1 MNYVKHLIECQCTLS
16 IFKNKTKPVYH
27 KFPVFSKLIK
37 DKCEEKY
44 VMCENCNIIHR
55 VTEVLKSE
63 IKWGNESLSA
73 LVTTIDDIKFNL
85 ISNNFNNL
93 VDLLEKNQCHISD
106 WELAEYLIESKEK
119 GNIIL
124 NKNEIDSNIVINL
137 LEFNNGNFKLK
148 KEVFQRYL

>member
-16 IFKNKTKPVYH
+16 IFKNKTRPIYH
-27 KFPVFSKLIK
+27 KFPVFSKLVN

-73 LVTTIDDIKFNL
+73 LVTTKDDIKFNL
-85 ISNNFNNL
+85 IS
-93 VDLLEKNQCHISD
+93 I
-106 WELAEYLIESKEK
+106 
-119 GNIIL
+119 
-124 NKNEIDSNIVINL
+124 
-137 LEFNNGNFKLK
+137 
-148 KEVFQRYL
+148 